1 MPPMLGAARARRMRQ
16 TVRNRGPPLP
26 IVAPARYA
34 CGMPQHDAP
43 RERFTIERD
52 GQLAQLVYR
61 AVANRLLLLHTEVP
75 EALGGRGIGG
85 ELVEM
90 ALERARR
97 DALVVVPHCPFARA
111 WVRRHPSAAEG
122 ITISWPAEPPD
133 G

>member
-1 MPPMLGAARARRMRQ
+1 
-16 TVRNRGPPLP
+16 
-26 IVAPARYA
+26 
-34 CGMPQHDAP
+34 MPQHDAP

-52 GQLAQLVYR
+52 GQVAQLVYR
-61 AVANRLLLLHTEVP
+61 VVANRLLLLHTEVP
-75 EALGGRGIGG
+75 AALGGRGIGG

-90 ALERARR
+90 ALERARG